1 MCLLWKASETYG
13 IMGQSILM
21 KRISLL
27 LAGILIVSCTGCGKA
42 IEQPQLENPETSA
55 LESVAEPSVTETLPE
70 STEKTD
76 IKAVKPI
83 QIPKIAGTESDSER
97 ESDSEIGSESG
108 TEQTAVTSGT
118 ENGIRI
124 SVAENTGTGIPI
136 ISGTGKSTSKTTTTT
151 ATTAKPLQ
159 TTATT
164 TVKQTTPPET
174 IPETTEPEQKR
185 LTGNAWDIL
194 NQMTL
199 EQKIYQMFI
208 VTPEMLTG
216 AGTVTQAGSQTEQSI
231 YAHPVGGLIYFA
243 NNLQSWS
250 QTSEM
255 LGNTQSY
262 ALNTGVGMF
271 LAVDEEGG
279 AVARCAKKLGTTS
292 LSPMSEYGS
301 RNDWN
306 EAYGVGQTLGNDI
319 GQFGF
324 NVDFAPVADVNL
336 NSGNELG
343 SRIFSDNPEVVGNMV
358 SGVVQGLQSTGTS
371 ATLKHFPGLGAE
383 NGNAHYDDKIII
395 DRSLEDLRNA
405 EFIPFRSGIEAGA
418 DFVMVSHQ
426 IITGAGDNRPSCL
439 SYTVCTDWL
448 RNELN
453 FDGIIITDSFQMNTI
468 SGSYSAGDAAVLAVE
483 AGVDI
488 ILMPTDLTSSV
499 NALENAVSTGR
510 ISESRINESVYRI
523 LSEKE
528 NKNLLG

>member
-1 MCLLWKASETYG
+1 MCLLWKAGKAYG
-13 IMGQSILM
+13 IMGQGILM
-21 KRISLL
+21 KKLSLL
-27 LAGILIVSCTGCGKA
+27 FAGILVISCTGCGKA
-42 IEQPQLENPETSA
+42 VEQPQLENPETTV
-55 LESVAEPSVTETLPE
+55 LESETQTAETETT
-70 STEKTD
+70 TERMAETEMQ
-76 IKAVKPI
+76 AVKPI

-97 ESDSEIGSESG
+97 ESDSETDSESG
-108 TEQTAVTSGT
+108 TEQAERT
-118 ENGIRI
+118 ETGMKI
-124 SVAENTGTGIPI
+124 SVVEGTGTGIPI
-136 ISGTGKSTSKTTTTT
+136 ISGTEKTTGKATGTSV
-151 ATTAKPLQ
+151 TTAKPLQ
-159 TTATT
+159 TTTATT
-164 TVKQTTPPET
+164 TAKQTTPPET
-174 IPETTEPEQKR
+174 IPETTEPPRQH

-216 AGTVTQAGSQTEQSI
+216 AGTVTQAGSWTEECI
-231 YAHPVGGLIYFA
+231 YEHPVGGLIYFA
-243 NNLQSWS
+243 NNLQTWS
-250 QTSEM
+250 QTSEL
-255 LGNTQSY
+255 LGNTQNY
-262 ALNTGVGMF
+262 ARNTGVGMF

-279 AVARCAKKLGTTS
+279 AVARCAKKLGTTA
-292 LSPMSEYGS
+292 LSPMSEYGN

-336 NSGNELG
+336 NAGNELG
-343 SRIFSDNPEVVGNMV
+343 NRIFSDNPEVVGNMV

-383 NGNAHYDDKIII
+383 NGNAHYDDRIII
-395 DRSLEDLRNA
+395 DRSLEELRNA

-426 IITGAGDNRPSCL
+426 IVTGAGDNRPSCL
-439 SYTVCTDWL
+439 SHTVCTDWL

-453 FDGIIITDSFQMNTI
+453 FNGIIITDSFQMNTI

-499 NALENAVSTGR
+499 QALEHAVQNGR
-510 ISESRINESVYRI
+510 ISESRIDESVYRI